1 MCKRREMISRW
12 THLQGILQLYRLS
25 PSIEASKWKSRV
37 VSRQYKNSDQ
47 KPRWD
52 IAADGPSVVRWRYS
66 LSPRYHH
73 LLGMRPRWQ
82 VAQQYTC
89 AWTLL
94 GDGHVHVSA
103 MKQRRNHKA
112 LLVGSLLGS
121 ENILDTYRCLETLAG
136 YFYSHRSNQKS
147 WPFLNSFQP
156 RPASLC
162 TFGSSKCNISPNLS
176 NIWCSFKPF
185 GLGALPSASVA
196 CRAGGSVLYRL
207 SLVRPLTTLPWSS
220 LENCRE
226 RGSLGE
232 TTSIRAC
239 ETLAS
244 LNRLSLPR
252 SWSDGRSGN
261 DRGVREPLFTF
272 LGLPACSEID
282 V

>member
-1 MCKRREMISRW
+1 MILRW
-12 THLQGILQLYRLS
+12 AYLQGILQSYRLS
-25 PSIEASKWKSRV
+25 PLIEASKWKSQV
-37 VSRQYKNSDQ
+37 VSRQYKNFDQ
-47 KPRWD
+47 KQRWD
-52 IAADGPSVVRWRYS
+52 IATDDPSVARWWYS

-73 LLGMRPRWQ
+73 LLGMRPRLQ
-82 VAQQYTC
+82 DAQQCTY

-112 LLVGSLLGS
+112 LLVANLLGS
-121 ENILDTYRCLETLAG
+121 ENILDTYRCLEILAG
-136 YFYSHRSNQKS
+136 YFHFHRSNQKS

-162 TFGSSKCNISPNLS
+162 TLGSSKCNISPNLS
-176 NIWCSFKPF
+176 NIWCSLKPF
-185 GLGALPSASVA
+185 GLNVLPSASVN
-196 CRAGGSVLYRL
+196 CGAGSSALDRL
-207 SLVRPLTTLPWSS
+207 SLVRPLTTLLWSS
-220 LENCRE
+220 LENSRE

-244 LNRLSLPR
+244 LNRLSLTR
-252 SWSDGRSGN
+252 SWSDVN

-272 LGLPACSEID
+272 LGLPACSD
-282 V
+282 VDM